1 MSDRSN
7 VDQIAA
13 EVYQLLQAVPDDC
26 ENPQALVLDLAQQAQ
41 DRQLGKAPLD
51 AATRSA
57 NAAAVEQCI
66 QSAFRTLDPKAQ
78 AIMLV
83 QLSEGS
89 HYRAI
94 AEELNLPPAD
104 VLRILTEAYAQLRWH
119 MEPAEATKR

>member
-1 MSDRSN
+1 MSDRSI
-7 VDQIAA
+7 VDQVAA

-26 ENPQALVLDLAQQAQ
+26 ENPQALVLDLAQQVQ
-41 DRQLGKAPLD
+41 DRQRGRAQLE
-51 AATRSA
+51 AAAGSV
-57 NAAAVEQCI
+57 NAAAVEQFI

-78 AIMLV
+78 EIMLV

-94 AEELNLPPAD
+94 AEQLNLPPAD

-119 MEPAEATKR
+119 MEPAEATRS